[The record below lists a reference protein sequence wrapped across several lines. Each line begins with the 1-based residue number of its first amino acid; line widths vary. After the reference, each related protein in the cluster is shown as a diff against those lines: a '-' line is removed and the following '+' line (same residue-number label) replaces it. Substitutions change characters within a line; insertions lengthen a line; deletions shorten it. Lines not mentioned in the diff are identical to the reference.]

1 MKRRKNITFPF
12 GVFAKIYLSDRN
24 FDQEREQVNLK
35 KYFVF

>member
-1 MKRRKNITFPF
+1 MKKKFNLFL

-24 FDQEREQVNLK
+24 FDQEKELVNLK